1 MNKGLRLIPGVAA
14 AVVAFAG
21 SALAD
26 KLDDIIASGKL
37 RCAVVLDFPPMGS
50 RDSPSTPIGFDVDG
64 CNNLAKVIGVKA
76 EIVETPFPMTIEDIW
91 GGDIVTATIAHLA
104 QSTPDEFGF
113 TSTDLDSD
121 GAVPIA
127 EGAPQRENGVMRAS
141 KAPGL
146 GITPRLETF
155 GGPVLTIGA

>member
-1 MNKGLRLIPGVAA
+1 MDKGLRLIPGVAA

-50 RDSPSTPIGFDVDG
+50 RVSANTPIGFEVDS
-64 CNNLAKVIGVKA
+64 CDDFAKGLGVKA
-76 EIVETPFPMTIEDIW
+76 EIVETPFPMTIEDTR
-91 GGDIVTATIAHLA
+91 GGGIVTATIAHLA

-113 TSTDLDSD
+113 TSTDLNSD
-121 GAVPIA
+121 GTVSIA
-127 EGAPQRENGVMRAS
+127 EGAPQRESGVMRAS